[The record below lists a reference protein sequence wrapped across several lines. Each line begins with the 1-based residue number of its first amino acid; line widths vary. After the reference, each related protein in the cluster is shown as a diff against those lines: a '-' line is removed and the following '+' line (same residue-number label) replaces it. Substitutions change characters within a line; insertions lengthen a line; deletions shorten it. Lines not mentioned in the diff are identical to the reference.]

1 MATPALRSSSTWS
14 LAEIEAYLDAM
25 VVPVRFACISGKAPL
40 ICSLWYLYEDG
51 KFWLA
56 TQKGAS
62 VADFVR
68 LNPNCG
74 IEVAGEQPPYR
85 GVRGQGVA
93 VLDFSAGPTIL
104 ARLIRR
110 YLGDTDSRFA
120 RWLLSRRDDE
130 VAIVV
135 EPSWLTSWDFT
146 PRMQASA
153 ESSSEA
159 SDRG

>member
-1 MATPALRSSSTWS
+1 
-14 LAEIEAYLDAM
+14 M
-25 VVPVRFACISGKAPL
+25 VVPVRFACLSGGAPL

-62 VADFVR
+62 VVNFVR
-68 LNPNCG
+68 ANPNCG

-93 VLDFSAGPTIL
+93 RLDAAAGPAIL
-104 ARLIRR
+104 ERLIHR
-110 YLGDTDSRFA
+110 YLGESDSSFA
-120 RWLLSRRDDE
+120 RWLLSRRNDE
-130 VAIVV
+130 IAIEVD
-135 EPSWLTSWDFT
+135 PIWLTSWDFS
-146 PRMQASA
+146 PRMQGSGKG
-153 ESSSEA
+153 SSEA